1 MGPAVNHRSEWVL
14 TCRPDLG
21 KGDARGVADR
31 DVGEL
36 PSGLGCSLAA
46 GQRRPLFE
54 ALVMVLLGSLLAL
67 LASAAALVTRCS
79 GCVHDQEACRP
90 RATEGLKE
98 RWLSIQE
105 LSGGPYR
112 LGAINRHRQF
122 SLLHAAAKAR
132 VMGNIEVAHLA
143 LRQSKEARTHQ
154 WIDRLS
160 PMMLIERRCSD
171 KR

>member
-1 MGPAVNHRSEWVL
+1 MTKKPV
-14 TCRPDLG
+14 
-21 KGDARGVADR
+21 DR
-31 DVGEL
+31 E
-36 PSGLGCSLAA
+36 
-46 GQRRPLFE
+46 R
-54 ALVMVLLGSLLAL
+54 
-67 LASAAALVTRCS
+67 
-79 GCVHDQEACRP
+79 
-90 RATEGLKE
+90 LKE
-98 RWLSIQE
+98 RWLSTQE

-160 PMMLIERRCSD
+160 PMMLIERRFPALARDRNSLAGWSRTD
-171 KR
+171 GPGLS

>member
-1 MGPAVNHRSEWVL
+1 MTKKPV
-14 TCRPDLG
+14 
-21 KGDARGVADR
+21 DR
-31 DVGEL
+31 E
-36 PSGLGCSLAA
+36 
-46 GQRRPLFE
+46 R
-54 ALVMVLLGSLLAL
+54 
-67 LASAAALVTRCS
+67 
-79 GCVHDQEACRP
+79 
-90 RATEGLKE
+90 LKE
-98 RWLSIQE
+98 PWLSTQE

-143 LRQSKEARTHQ
+143 LRQSKEARTHP

>member
-1 MGPAVNHRSEWVL
+1 MCGS
-14 TCRPDLG
+14 
-21 KGDARGVADR
+21 
-31 DVGEL
+31 
-36 PSGLGCSLAA
+36 
-46 GQRRPLFE
+46 
-54 ALVMVLLGSLLAL
+54 ALLVVSLLAFGL
-67 LASAAALVTRCS
+67 SSGAWSAQGAYMTKKPADR
-79 GCVHDQEACRP
+79 ER
-90 RATEGLKE
+90 LKE
-98 RWLSIQE
+98 RWLSTQE